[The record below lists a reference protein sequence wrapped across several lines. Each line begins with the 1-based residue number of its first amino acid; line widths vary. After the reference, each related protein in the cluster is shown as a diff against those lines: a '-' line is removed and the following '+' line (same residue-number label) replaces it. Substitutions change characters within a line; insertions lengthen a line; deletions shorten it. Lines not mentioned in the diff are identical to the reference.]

1 MENGNFCL
9 VYVKYVNTD
18 IEGKYIYDLLFSET
32 PENVWGVYWDEEN
45 PSSCGDLTPEK
56 TTYSLVK
63 RIKSEFKL
71 TTVQDITCY
80 TMEHA
85 IMGVVALSWIDI
97 NCLEEYPTNGRMTL
111 HFGDSIAVVDKVL
124 TPFEIEMEETDY
136 GK

>member
-1 MENGNFCL
+1 MENGDFCL

-18 IEGKYIYDLLFSET
+18 VEGKYIYDLLFSET

-80 TMEHA
+80 TMEHS

-97 NCLEEYPTNGRMTL
+97 NCLDEYPTNGRMTL
-111 HFGDSIAVVDKVL
+111 HFGDDIKTVNKIL
-124 TPFEIEMEETDY
+124 TPFEIEMEDTEY